1 MCHLRRWCSRMSRF
15 MGRFGEQIG
24 RGIFFLSAASAV
36 GMVLCDMVLQ
46 ACGRSLQL
54 HSGHFACCTALMV
67 AGLGLTHLC
76 KKDTTHA
83 EEE

>member
-1 MCHLRRWCSRMSRF
+1 MSKLMDRCGERV
-15 MGRFGEQIG
+15 GRV
-24 RGIFFLSAASAV
+24 IFFLSASSAV
-36 GMVLCDMVLQ
+36 GLVLADMLLQ
-46 ACGRSLQL
+46 AGGRSLQL

-83 EEE
+83 EEK